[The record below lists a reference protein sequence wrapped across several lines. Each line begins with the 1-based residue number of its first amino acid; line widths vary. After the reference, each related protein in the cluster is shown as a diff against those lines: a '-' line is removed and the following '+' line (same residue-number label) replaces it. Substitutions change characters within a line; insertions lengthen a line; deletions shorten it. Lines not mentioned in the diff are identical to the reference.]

1 MEKILNVKELLGNLT
16 RGLFIER
23 PNRFVGLV
31 SVEEK
36 IFKAH
41 ISDTGRLKELLTSGT
56 KTLLAENPEGKL
68 DYKLIAVEKGNE
80 LRKK

>member
-31 SVEEK
+31 SVDRK

-41 ISDTGRLKELLTSGT
+41 ISDTEDLKNFLFPKRELFWQKIQEVSLTIS
-56 KTLLAENPEGKL
+56 
-68 DYKLIAVEKGNE
+68 
-80 LRKK
+80 